1 MNKKKAQ
8 WKRMYLPLILLLF
21 GILPMIAQTVKVEG
35 KVVDANGEGLPGV
48 TVSLKG
54 TTNGTVTDL
63 SGSYQLSMPQTK
75 QAILVFSYVGY
86 KTTEITLS
94 NYQKR
99 YDVTMYETSEAL
111 DEVVVVA
118 YGVQK
123 KANLTGAATVLCPF
137 IK

>member
-21 GILPMIAQTVKVEG
+21 GILPMIAQTVKIEG

-75 QAILVFSYVGY
+75 QAILVF
-86 KTTEITLS
+86 L
-94 NYQKR
+94 
-99 YDVTMYETSEAL
+99 M
-111 DEVVVVA
+111 
-118 YGVQK
+118 
-123 KANLTGAATVLCPF
+123 
-137 IK
+137 